1 MIGSMRHLLPLALGL
16 SACAPRL
23 YSEVTDDTGGLWT
36 PPQNSWPVC
45 GETSASTRSEG
56 FSAGQVIPALEGQD
70 QHGEPVA
77 LWQFAGCL
85 TVVDISTMWCAPCQ
99 ELAEGVEHTAQEFLD
114 DGVIYVTVLPQD
126 VHGEVPDL
134 GELQQWADAFGI
146 TSPVMSDPVEW
157 YRDAVP
163 DSTFPRVLLVGEDL
177 RVLEPD
183 IPATD
188 GDIRAAIQK
197 HL

>member
-1 MIGSMRHLLPLALGL
+1 MRTLLGL
-16 SACAPRL
+16 LLLSGCVPRL
-23 YSEVTDDTGGLWT
+23 YSDATSDSVGLWT
-36 PPQNSWPVC
+36 PPTNGWPVC
-45 GETSASTRSEG
+45 GEVSASTRGEG
-56 FSAGQVIPALEGQD
+56 FSAGQVLPALEGTD
-70 QHGEPVA
+70 QHGEQVA

-99 ELAEGVEHTAQEFLD
+99 DLARGVEETAQEFLSE
-114 DGVIYVTVLPQD
+114 GVVYVTVLPQD

-146 TSPVMSDPVEW
+146 TAPVMNDPVGW

-163 DSTFPRVLLVGEDL
+163 DNTFPRVLLVGEDL

-188 GDIRAAIQK
+188 GDIRAAIEA